1 MRSFLLSHFV
11 FTELKLSNS
20 FKVIEI
26 NERQLLESIPIRMQS
41 VVVPTT
47 LNGFQENIG
56 RAFNFQ
62 LLKERN
68 QPTVRKHSS
77 YKAEEDSSQVEQ
89 WQRNQEKT
97 AVGRSILR
105 IPQSSSV
112 TT

>member
-1 MRSFLLSHFV
+1 MNANFWQAFP
-11 FTELKLSNS
+11 
-20 FKVIEI
+20 
-26 NERQLLESIPIRMQS
+26 SIPIRMQN

-68 QPTVRKHSS
+68 QPTLRKHSC
-77 YKAEEDSSQVEQ
+77 YNAEQDSSLEFPVEQ